1 MAAAPPRATGHV
13 FRPRSAIVAVV
24 CGGLIA
30 IAWAWFAVHDGGWLA
45 LARELPGIVLAGTVV
60 YAVLIRPS
68 VEVSSACVALRNVVT
83 DVDVPWGALAEVQ
96 TRYALTLVTADGR
109 RFTAWAA
116 PASGRHTDARLTRGE
131 VRVLGWGADEELPP
145 SSASTASHS
154 GAVAAW
160 VRRDW
165 RRALE
170 DSTVDGVRPPADAAV
185 ADGVVRTRRARGV
198 LAVGG
203 VAAALVVLSAIISG
217 R

>member
-185 ADGVVRTRRARGV
+185 ADGVVRTHRARGV